1 VVLLD
6 LYKSIKKQTDK
17 ENKMSNAIDNKY
29 AELVYALSSRFITFT
44 QRGDFGMVMDFE
56 LQEDK
61 ANSYSLWCLEGQM
74 NNCNEIVVYP
84 LWSAEYEEHYGN
96 GKSSPWVI
104 GLAMSFPHDH
114 FFSDTPSGLEMS
126 MQEAFELATEL
137 EKAFGKTVRFL

>member
-1 VVLLD
+1 
-6 LYKSIKKQTDK
+6 
-17 ENKMSNAIDNKY
+17 
-29 AELVYALSSRFITFT
+29 
-44 QRGDFGMVMDFE
+44 
-56 LQEDK
+56 
-61 ANSYSLWCLEGQM
+61 M